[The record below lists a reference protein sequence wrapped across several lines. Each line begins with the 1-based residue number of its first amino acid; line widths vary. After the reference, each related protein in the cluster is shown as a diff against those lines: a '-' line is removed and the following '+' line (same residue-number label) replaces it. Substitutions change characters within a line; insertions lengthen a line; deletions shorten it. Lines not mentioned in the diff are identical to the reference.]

1 MKRDIQNLEDIQT
14 LVNQFYGTVRLDPL
28 LGPIFIGAI
37 RDRWPEHLEKMYRF
51 WQTIL
56 LDEHT
61 YSGSPFAPHADM
73 PLEKDHFERW
83 LRCWHETVR
92 ALFTGPLA
100 EEAMWRAEKM
110 AEILRCK
117 IEFGR
122 KSVGKFF

>member
-37 RDRWPEHLEKMYRF
+37 LDRWPEHLEKMYRF

-83 LRCWHETVR
+83 LRCWRETVR
-92 ALFTGPLA
+92 ELFTGPLA

-110 AEILRCK
+110 AEIFLCK
-117 IEFGR
+117 IEYSRKGLG
-122 KSVGKFF
+122 KSV